1 MNVKECNLREF
12 INIQMQSVIENSV
25 EVESNML
32 RVRVSES
39 VSSTISQIEYLVGSK
54 ITMIYDRKEIEPGY
68 KWAEL

>member
-1 MNVKECNLREF
+1 MNVKECNLREY
-12 INIQMQSVIENSV
+12 INIQIQSVMENSV

-54 ITMIYDRKEIEPGY
+54 ITMI
-68 KWAEL
+68 